1 MTLFFQN
8 LSVLSSSLSEIPFS
22 LGEGLEVRDAPI
34 PVLRRG
40 GPPTGVPF
48 RSVPA
53 LGAPS
58 LGAPIP
64 AGQEKRS

>member
-22 LGEGLEVRDAPI
+22 LGEGLGVHETPI
-34 PVLRRG
+34 PDSRSAEEDHR
-40 GPPTGVPF
+40 PTGVPF
-48 RSVPA
+48 PCVPA
-53 LGAPS
+53 